1 MPMLQSSIHVFSRV
15 ARRCTDIHF
24 SNLFSDGSMIYVTDT
39 AVALRSSAFT
49 LPDVIQDSPWV
60 DTLIRAFDKYASAA
74 DLRLAALG
82 PKAKC
87 PGEYPTI
94 SENLRAYG
102 RYSKNQGEKAAF
114 YPVGD
119 CMVNASLLA
128 DVLTAIPDACV
139 YAVPGDPLKPLFFR
153 GEYAEGILL
162 PMRLSMQRIGRYLQ
176 ILADYQR
183 ESGEQGADPSRP
195 FITIPLEKIK
205 EQAEAED
212 KRQQEA
218 RRQQEQEREA
228 RMRQSQAEEA
238 AQREQD
244 EKEKDE
250 KRENARKILLSDG
263 ENMPV
268 DGAALCELAAE
279 MGVSIPLRTKG
290 FILQKLATIS
300 IANGQFKRYTFR
312 AKKKGAQ
319 GSDACFKYIQALI
332 DALKMQPIE
341 EESEN
346 LPENNVPELENR
358 PENLENP
365 VAKESNSRIH
375 NINME
380 KFGEQFQKEY
390 NFLYDCRGYVAGY
403 DEAVSAFDRFQADH
417 ADFVREF
424 AQYRGDV
431 VSSDREAAA
440 FMFALDSLDDP
451 APDPDGTPS
460 HSEQSAENNGA
471 ESGVRAANPAPISA
485 AVCPAMYGLL
495 ALSAGTL
502 STLARQK
509 NLPDSEKY
517 SALEV
522 FHEKIVR
529 AALTLDVSQYANWQ
543 QLFEAAYSVAFPAPA
558 PEQKVP
564 QTEKQL
570 QTVGS
575 VCHMVYCTGP
585 NPLGE
590 QKTMDFPSLAECR
603 EWIAAHRSADL
614 ARSCGYTVYAGS
626 HDYVLR
632 DGDGFPVVLLTYSRA
647 APVPPQNGAKS
658 DDRPANLSRK
668 RKKPNPEKRHE
679 AAQKANADK
688 ALLQTFVESD
698 LSCFGHVTADTQSAL
713 QFQGYF
719 WDGSKLRKCKK
730 PLHVFSV
737 STG

>member
-1 MPMLQSSIHVFSRV
+1 MPMLQSSIHIFQRV
-15 ARRCTDIHF
+15 ARRCTDSHF
-24 SNLFSDGSMIYVTDT
+24 SCLLAAGPMVYATDT
-39 AVALRSSAFT
+39 AIALRSSAFT
-49 LPDVIQDSPWV
+49 LPDVIPDSPAV
-60 DTLIRAFDKYASAA
+60 DTLIRAFDKYANVAGR
-74 DLRLAALG
+74 RLAAIG

-87 PGEYPTI
+87 PGEYPII
-94 SENLRAYG
+94 SENLRAYD
-102 RYSKNQGEKAAF
+102 RYSKDQGAKLAF

-139 YAVPGDPLKPLFFR
+139 YAVPGDPYKPLVFR

-195 FITIPLEKIK
+195 FMTIPLDKIK
-205 EQAEAED
+205 EQAEAEER
-212 KRQQEA
+212 RQQEA
-218 RRQQEQEREA
+218 KRQQEQEREEYI
-228 RMRQSQAEEA
+228 RQCQAEEA
-238 AQREQD
+238 AQREQA
-244 EKEKDE
+244 EKEKAE
-250 KRENARKILLSDG
+250 KRESTRKTLLSEG

-300 IANGQFKRYTFR
+300 IADGQFKHYTFR
-312 AKKKGAQ
+312 AKKQGAQ

-332 DALKMQPIE
+332 DVLKMQSTE
-341 EESEN
+341 SESEN
-346 LPENNVPELENR
+346 LPENN
-358 PENLENP
+358 
-365 VAKESNSRIH
+365 
-375 NINME
+375 
-380 KFGEQFQKEY
+380 
-390 NFLYDCRGYVAGY
+390 
-403 DEAVSAFDRFQADH
+403 
-417 ADFVREF
+417 
-424 AQYRGDV
+424 
-431 VSSDREAAA
+431 
-440 FMFALDSLDDP
+440 
-451 APDPDGTPS
+451 
-460 HSEQSAENNGA
+460 GA
-471 ESGVRAANPAPISA
+471 ESGIRSANPSPISA
-485 AVCPAMYGLL
+485 AVCPAMHGLL

-585 NPLGE
+585 SPLGE

-668 RKKPNPEKRHE
+668 RKKPNLQKRHE
-679 AAQKANADK
+679 AAQKASADK

-698 LSCFGHVTADTQSAL
+698 LSRFGHVTAETQSAL

>member
-1 MPMLQSSIHVFSRV
+1 MPMLQSSIHIFQRV
-15 ARRCTDIHF
+15 AHRCTDSRF

-49 LPDVIQDSPWV
+49 MPDVIQDSPSV
-60 DTLIRAFDKYASAA
+60 DTLIRAFDKYANVAG
-74 DLRLAALG
+74 LRLAALG

-102 RYSKNQGEKAAF
+102 RYSKDQGAKSAF

-128 DVLTAIPDACV
+128 DVLAAIPDACV
-139 YAVPGDPLKPLFFR
+139 YAVPGDPFKPLFFR

-162 PMRLSMQRIGRYLQ
+162 PMHINIQRIGRYLQ

-183 ESGEQGADPSRP
+183 ESGEHGADPSHP
-195 FITIPLEKIK
+195 FMTIPLERIK
-205 EQAEAED
+205 EQAEAEEQ
-212 KRQQEA
+212 RQQEA
-218 RRQQEQEREA
+218 RCQQKQEREEYI
-228 RMRQSQAEEA
+228 RQCQAEEA
-238 AQREQD
+238 AQREQA
-244 EKEKDE
+244 EKEKAE
-250 KRENARKILLSDG
+250 KRESTRKILLSDG

-290 FILQKLATIS
+290 FILQKLAAIS

-332 DALKMQPIE
+332 DALKMQSTE
-341 EESEN
+341 SESEN
-346 LPENNVPELENR
+346 SPENNVPELENR

-365 VAKESNSRIH
+365 VSKESKSHIH

-380 KFGEQFQKEY
+380 KFCEQFQKEY

-440 FMFALDSLDDP
+440 FMFALDVLD
-451 APDPDGTPS
+451 DPDGTPS
-460 HSEQSAENNGA
+460 PDEQLPENNGA
-471 ESGVRAANPAPISA
+471 HSEFQPPI
-485 AVCPAMYGLL
+485 
-495 ALSAGTL
+495 
-502 STLARQK
+502 
-509 NLPDSEKY
+509 
-517 SALEV
+517 
-522 FHEKIVR
+522 
-529 AALTLDVSQYANWQ
+529 
-543 QLFEAAYSVAFPAPA
+543 
-558 PEQKVP
+558 
-564 QTEKQL
+564 
-570 QTVGS
+570 
-575 VCHMVYCTGP
+575 
-585 NPLGE
+585 
-590 QKTMDFPSLAECR
+590 
-603 EWIAAHRSADL
+603 
-614 ARSCGYTVYAGS
+614 
-626 HDYVLR
+626 
-632 DGDGFPVVLLTYSRA
+632 
-647 APVPPQNGAKS
+647 PPQNGEKS
-658 DDRPANLSRK
+658 DDRPADPSRK
-668 RKKPNPEKRHE
+668 RKKPNLQKRHE

-688 ALLQTFVESD
+688 TLLQTFVEYD
-698 LSCFGHVTADTQSAL
+698 LSRFGHVTAETQSAL

>member
-1 MPMLQSSIHVFSRV
+1 MPMLQSSIHIFQRV
-15 ARRCTDIHF
+15 ARRCTDSHF
-24 SNLFSDGSMIYVTDT
+24 SCLLAAGSMVYATDT

-49 LPDVIQDSPWV
+49 LPDVIPDSPAV
-60 DTLIRAFDKYASAA
+60 DTLILAFDKYANVAG
-74 DLRLAALG
+74 LRLAALG

-87 PGEYPTI
+87 PGEYPII
-94 SENLRAYG
+94 SENLRAYD
-102 RYSKNQGEKAAF
+102 RYSKNQGAKSAF

-139 YAVPGDPLKPLFFR
+139 YAVPGDPLKPLFFH
-153 GEYAEGILL
+153 GAYAEGLL
-162 PMRLSMQRIGRYLQ
+162 FPLRAMPQDIIRHLQR
-176 ILADYQR
+176 LADYQR
-183 ESGEQGADPSRP
+183 ESGEQGADPFRP
-195 FITIPLEKIK
+195 FMTIPLDKIK
-205 EQAEAED
+205 EQTEAENQ
-212 KRQQEA
+212 RQQEV
-218 RRQQEQEREA
+218 RCQQEQEREA
-228 RMRQSQAEEA
+228 RMRQSQVEEA
-238 AQREQD
+238 AEREQA
-244 EKEKDE
+244 EKEKAK
-250 KRENARKILLSDG
+250 KRETTRKTLLSEG

-268 DGAALCELAAE
+268 NGASLCELAAE

-300 IANGQFKRYTFR
+300 IADGQFKRYTFR

-332 DALKMQPIE
+332 DTLKMQPIE
-341 EESEN
+341 EKSEN
-346 LPENNVPELENR
+346 
-358 PENLENP
+358 
-365 VAKESNSRIH
+365 
-375 NINME
+375 
-380 KFGEQFQKEY
+380 
-390 NFLYDCRGYVAGY
+390 
-403 DEAVSAFDRFQADH
+403 
-417 ADFVREF
+417 
-424 AQYRGDV
+424 
-431 VSSDREAAA
+431 
-440 FMFALDSLDDP
+440 
-451 APDPDGTPS
+451 AP
-460 HSEQSAENNGA
+460 ENNGA
-471 ESGVRAANPAPISA
+471 ESGVRSANPAPISA
-485 AVCPAMYGLL
+485 AVCPAMHGLL

-668 RKKPNPEKRHE
+668 RKKPNPEKRH
-679 AAQKANADK
+679 AAARKANADK
-688 ALLQTFVESD
+688 TLLQTFVESD
-698 LSCFGHVTADTQSAL
+698 LSRFGHVTADTQSAL

>member
-1 MPMLQSSIHVFSRV
+1 MPMLQSSIHIFPRV
-15 ARRCTDIHF
+15 ARRCKDARY
-24 SNLFSDGSMIYVTDT
+24 SCLLSAGLMIYVTDT

-49 LPDVIQDSPWV
+49 LPDVVQDSPAI
-60 DTLIRAFDKYASAA
+60 DTLIRLFDQHSSAA
-74 DLRLAALG
+74 GLRLAASA
-82 PKAKC
+82 PKANYHCGK
-87 PGEYPTI
+87 PIIAER
-94 SENLRAYG
+94 LHAYV
-102 RYSKNQGEKAAF
+102 RFAKNQGDKVAF

-119 CMVNASLLA
+119 CMVNAALLS
-128 DVLTAIPDACV
+128 DVLAAIPDACV
-139 YAVPGDPLKPLFFR
+139 YAVPGDPFKPLFFR
-153 GEYAEGILL
+153 GEYAEGLLFPVRLPTNNILY
-162 PMRLSMQRIGRYLQ
+162 SLQ
-176 ILADYQR
+176 LLADYQR
-183 ESGEQGADPSRP
+183 GSGEQGADPSRP
-195 FITIPLEKIK
+195 FMTIPLDKIK
-205 EQAEAED
+205 EQAEAENQ
-212 KRQQEA
+212 RQQEA

-228 RMRQSQAEEA
+228 RIRQNQAEEA
-238 AQREQD
+238 AQREQA
-244 EKEKDE
+244 EKEKAE
-250 KRENARKILLSDG
+250 KRESTRKTLLSDG

-332 DALKMQPIE
+332 DALKMQTIE
-341 EESEN
+341 EKSEN
-346 LPENNVPELENR
+346 SPENNVPELENR
-358 PENLENP
+358 PANLEKP
-365 VAKESNSRIH
+365 AAKESNSRIH
-375 NINME
+375 NIGME
-380 KFGEQFQKEY
+380 KFCEQFQKEY
-390 NFLYDCRGYVAGY
+390 NFLYDCRGYIAGY
-403 DEAVSAFDRFQADH
+403 DEAVSAFDRFQIDH

-440 FMFALDSLDDP
+440 FMFALDSLDRPDP
-451 APDPDGTPS
+451 VPDGTPS
-460 HSEQSAENNGA
+460 HPEQSAENNGA
-471 ESGVRAANPAPISA
+471 ESGVRSANPAPISA
-485 AVCPAMYGLL
+485 AVCPAMHGLL

-632 DGDGFPVVLLTYSRA
+632 DGDGFPVALLTHSRA
-647 APVPPQNGAKS
+647 APVPPENGEKF
-658 DDRPANLSRK
+658 DNRPANPSHK

-679 AAQKANADK
+679 AAQKASADK

-698 LSCFGHVTADTQSAL
+698 LSRFGHVTAETRSAL

>member
-1 MPMLQSSIHVFSRV
+1 MPMLQSSIHVFPRV
-15 ARRCTDIHF
+15 ARRCKDSRYSF
-24 SNLFSDGSMIYVTDT
+24 LLSAGPMIYATDT

-49 LPDVIQDSPWV
+49 LSDVLQDSPV
-60 DTLIRAFDKYASAA
+60 IDTLVRMFDKYSSAA

-87 PGEYPTI
+87 PGAYPII
-94 SENLRAYG
+94 SENLRAYC
-102 RYSKNQGEKAAF
+102 RYSKNHGEKAAF

-128 DVLTAIPDACV
+128 DVLAAIPDACV
-139 YAVPGDPLKPLFFR
+139 YAVPGDPFKPLFFR
-153 GEYAEGILL
+153 GKYAEGLLFPVRL
-162 PMRLSMQRIGRYLQ
+162 PMRGILHSLQ
-176 ILADYQR
+176 LLADYQR
-183 ESGEQGADPSRP
+183 GSGEQGADPSHP
-195 FITIPLEKIK
+195 FMTIPLDKIY

-238 AQREQD
+238 AQREQA
-244 EKEKDE
+244 EKEKAE
-250 KRENARKILLSDG
+250 KRESTCKTLLSDG

-300 IANGQFKRYTFR
+300 ISDGQFKRYKFR
-312 AKKKGAQ
+312 AKKKGTQ

-332 DALKMQPIE
+332 DALKMQSTE
-341 EESEN
+341 SESEN

-358 PENLENP
+358 PANLEKP
-365 VAKESNSRIH
+365 AAKESNSRIH
-375 NINME
+375 NIDMK
-380 KFGEQFQKEY
+380 KFCEQFRKEY

-403 DEAVSAFDRFQADH
+403 DEAVSAFDRFQIDH

-440 FMFALDSLDDP
+440 FMFALNVLD
-451 APDPDGTPS
+451 DPDGTPS
-460 HSEQSAENNGA
+460 HSERPAENNGA
-471 ESGVRAANPAPISA
+471 HSEIQPPI
-485 AVCPAMYGLL
+485 
-495 ALSAGTL
+495 
-502 STLARQK
+502 
-509 NLPDSEKY
+509 
-517 SALEV
+517 
-522 FHEKIVR
+522 
-529 AALTLDVSQYANWQ
+529 
-543 QLFEAAYSVAFPAPA
+543 
-558 PEQKVP
+558 
-564 QTEKQL
+564 
-570 QTVGS
+570 
-575 VCHMVYCTGP
+575 
-585 NPLGE
+585 
-590 QKTMDFPSLAECR
+590 
-603 EWIAAHRSADL
+603 
-614 ARSCGYTVYAGS
+614 
-626 HDYVLR
+626 
-632 DGDGFPVVLLTYSRA
+632 
-647 APVPPQNGAKS
+647 PPQNVAKS
-658 DDRPANLSRK
+658 DDRPANLSHK
-668 RKKPNPEKRHE
+668 RKKPNMQKRHE
-679 AAQKANADK
+679 ATRKANADK

-698 LSCFGHVTADTQSAL
+698 LSRFGHVTADTQSAL

>member
-1 MPMLQSSIHVFSRV
+1 MPMLQSSIHIFQRV
-15 ARRCTDIHF
+15 ARRCTDSHF
-24 SNLFSDGSMIYVTDT
+24 SCLLAAGPMIYATDT
-39 AVALRSSAFT
+39 AVALRSSAFN
-49 LPDVIQDSPWV
+49 LPDVVSGTPAV
-60 DTLIRAFDKYASAA
+60 DALTHVFDNVSSRDLHFAASA
-74 DLRLAALG
+74 
-82 PKAKC
+82 PKADYHCGK
-87 PGEYPTI
+87 PIIAEK
-94 SENLRAYG
+94 LHAYV
-102 RYSKNQGEKAAF
+102 RFAKNQGAKWAF

-128 DVLTAIPDACV
+128 DVLAAIPDACI
-139 YAVPGDPLKPLFFR
+139 YAVPGDPFKPLFFR
-153 GEYAEGILL
+153 GEYAEGLLL
-162 PMRLSMQRIGRYLQ
+162 PVRRPMRDILHSLQ
-176 ILADYQR
+176 LLADYQR
-183 ESGEQGADPSRP
+183 ESGERGADPSRP
-195 FITIPLEKIK
+195 FMTIPLEKLK
-205 EQAEAED
+205 EQAEAEEQ
-212 KRQQEA
+212 RQQEA
-218 RRQQEQEREA
+218 QRQQEQEREEYI
-228 RMRQSQAEEA
+228 RQCQAEEA
-238 AQREQD
+238 AQREQA
-244 EKEKDE
+244 EKEKAE
-250 KRENARKILLSDG
+250 KRESTRKTLLSEG

-300 IANGQFKRYTFR
+300 IADGQFKHYTFR
-312 AKKKGAQ
+312 AKKQGAQ

-332 DALKMQPIE
+332 DVLKMQSTE
-341 EESEN
+341 SESEN
-346 LPENNVPELENR
+346 LPENN
-358 PENLENP
+358 
-365 VAKESNSRIH
+365 
-375 NINME
+375 
-380 KFGEQFQKEY
+380 
-390 NFLYDCRGYVAGY
+390 
-403 DEAVSAFDRFQADH
+403 
-417 ADFVREF
+417 
-424 AQYRGDV
+424 
-431 VSSDREAAA
+431 
-440 FMFALDSLDDP
+440 
-451 APDPDGTPS
+451 
-460 HSEQSAENNGA
+460 GA
-471 ESGVRAANPAPISA
+471 ESGIRSANPSPISA
-485 AVCPAMYGLL
+485 AVCPAMHGLL

-585 NPLGE
+585 SPLGE

-647 APVPPQNGAKS
+647 APAPPQNGAKS

-668 RKKPNPEKRHE
+668 RKKPNLQKRHE
-679 AAQKANADK
+679 AAQKASADK

-698 LSCFGHVTADTQSAL
+698 LSRFGHVTAETQSAL

>member
-1 MPMLQSSIHVFSRV
+1 MPMLQSSIHIFQRV
-15 ARRCTDIHF
+15 AHRCKDDRFSSLLSAGPMVYATDRFI
-24 SNLFSDGSMIYVTDT
+24 
-39 AVALRSSAFT
+39 ALRSSAFT
-49 LPDVIQDSPWV
+49 LPDVIEDSPSV
-60 DTLIRAFDKYASAA
+60 NTLILAFDKYANTAG
-74 DLRLAALG
+74 LRLAALG

-87 PGEYPTI
+87 PGEYPII
-94 SENLRAYG
+94 SENLRAYC
-102 RYSKNQGEKAAF
+102 RYSKKQGAKAAF

-128 DVLTAIPDACV
+128 DVLAAIPDACV
-139 YAVPGDPLKPLFFR
+139 YAVPGDPYKPLFLR

-183 ESGEQGADPSRP
+183 ESGERGADPSHP
-195 FITIPLEKIK
+195 FMTIPLEKLK
-205 EQAEAED
+205 EQAEAEER
-212 KRQQEA
+212 RQQEA
-218 RRQQEQEREA
+218 QRQQKQEREA
-228 RMRQSQAEEA
+228 YIRQRQAEEA
-238 AQREQD
+238 AQREQA
-244 EKEKDE
+244 EKEKAE
-250 KRENARKILLSDG
+250 KRESTCKTLLSDG

-290 FILQKLATIS
+290 FILQKLTTIS
-300 IANGQFKRYTFR
+300 IANGQFQRYTFR

-332 DALKMQPIE
+332 DSLKMQPIE
-341 EESEN
+341 EKSEN
-346 LPENNVPELENR
+346 SPENNVPELENR

-375 NINME
+375 NISME
-380 KFGEQFQKEY
+380 KFCEQFQKEY

-403 DEAVSAFDRFQADH
+403 DEAVSAFDRFQSDH

-440 FMFALDSLDDP
+440 FMFALDVLD
-451 APDPDGTPS
+451 DPDGTPS
-460 HSEQSAENNGA
+460 PDEQLPENNGA
-471 ESGVRAANPAPISA
+471 H
-485 AVCPAMYGLL
+485 
-495 ALSAGTL
+495 
-502 STLARQK
+502 
-509 NLPDSEKY
+509 SE
-517 SALEV
+517 
-522 FHEKIVR
+522 F
-529 AALTLDVSQYANWQ
+529 Q
-543 QLFEAAYSVAFPAPA
+543 
-558 PEQKVP
+558 
-564 QTEKQL
+564 
-570 QTVGS
+570 
-575 VCHMVYCTGP
+575 
-585 NPLGE
+585 
-590 QKTMDFPSLAECR
+590 PSL
-603 EWIAAHRSADL
+603 
-614 ARSCGYTVYAGS
+614 
-626 HDYVLR
+626 
-632 DGDGFPVVLLTYSRA
+632 
-647 APVPPQNGAKS
+647 PPQNGAKS

-679 AAQKANADK
+679 AARKANADK

-698 LSCFGHVTADTQSAL
+698 LSRFGHVTAETRSAL

>member
-1 MPMLQSSIHVFSRV
+1 MPMLQSSIHVFPRV
-15 ARRCTDIHF
+15 ARRCKDARY
-24 SNLFSDGSMIYVTDT
+24 SCLLSAGPMVYATDT
-39 AVALRSSAFT
+39 AIALRSSAFT
-49 LPDVIQDSPWV
+49 LPDVLQDSPAI
-60 DTLIRAFDKYASAA
+60 DTLARLFEQYSNAA
-74 DLRLAALG
+74 GLRLAALG

-94 SENLRAYG
+94 SENLRAYC
-102 RYSKNQGEKAAF
+102 RYSKNQGAKAAL

-139 YAVPGDPLKPLFFR
+139 YAVPGDPFKPLFFR
-153 GEYAEGILL
+153 GEYAEGLLFPVRRPMIGIL
-162 PMRLSMQRIGRYLQ
+162 RSLQ
-176 ILADYQR
+176 LLADYQR
-183 ESGEQGADPSRP
+183 SSGEQGANPARP
-195 FITIPLEKIK
+195 FMTIPLDKIK
-205 EQAEAED
+205 EQAAEETR
-212 KRQQEA
+212 RQEEA

-228 RMRQSQAEEA
+228 RMRQRQAEEA
-238 AQREQD
+238 AERERA
-244 EKEKDE
+244 EKEKAE
-250 KRENARKILLSDG
+250 KRESTRKTLLSDG

-279 MGVSIPLRTKG
+279 MG
-290 FILQKLATIS
+290 
-300 IANGQFKRYTFR
+300 
-312 AKKKGAQ
+312 AQ

-332 DALKMQPIE
+332 DALKTQLIE

-346 LPENNVPELENR
+346 LSENNVPELENR
-358 PENLENP
+358 PANLANP
-365 VAKESNSRIH
+365 AAKESNSRIH
-375 NINME
+375 NISME
-380 KFGEQFQKEY
+380 KFCEQFQKEY

-440 FMFALDSLDDP
+440 FMFALDSLNRPD
-451 APDPDGTPS
+451 PDPDGTSS
-460 HSEQSAENNGA
+460 HPGQLPENNGA
-471 ESGVRAANPAPISA
+471 ESGVRSANPAPISA
-485 AVCPAMYGLL
+485 AVCPAMHGLL

-529 AALTLDVSQYANWQ
+529 AAQTLDVSQYANWQ

-632 DGDGFPVVLLTYSRA
+632 DGDGFPVALLTHSRA

-658 DDRPANLSRK
+658 DHRPANPSRK
-668 RKKPNPEKRHE
+668 HKKPNMKKLHE
-679 AAQKANADK
+679 TAQKASADK
-688 ALLQTFVESD
+688 AMLQSFVESD
-698 LSCFGHVTADTQSAL
+698 LTRFGHVTDKTQSAL

-730 PLHVFSV
+730 PLHVFSA

>member
-1 MPMLQSSIHVFSRV
+1 MPMLQSSIHIFQRV
-15 ARRCTDIHF
+15 ARRCKDDRF
-24 SNLFSDGSMIYVTDT
+24 SNLLSAGPMVYATDT

-49 LPDVIQDSPWV
+49 MPDVIPDSPAI
-60 DTLIRAFDKYASAA
+60 DTLIRAFDKYANVAG
-74 DLRLAALG
+74 LRLAALG

-87 PGEYPTI
+87 PGEYPII
-94 SENLRAYG
+94 SENLRAYA

-128 DVLTAIPDACV
+128 DVLAAIPDACV
-139 YAVPGDPLKPLFFR
+139 YAVPGDPYKPLFLR

-183 ESGEQGADPSRP
+183 ESGERGADPSHP
-195 FITIPLEKIK
+195 FMTIPLEKIK
-205 EQAEAED
+205 EQAEAEEQ
-212 KRQQEA
+212 RQQETQ
-218 RRQQEQEREA
+218 RQQAQEREEYI
-228 RMRQSQAEEA
+228 RQCQAEEA
-238 AQREQD
+238 AQRERA
-244 EKEKDE
+244 EKEKAE
-250 KRENARKILLSDG
+250 KRESTCKTLLSDG

-290 FILQKLATIS
+290 FILQKLTTIS
-300 IANGQFKRYTFR
+300 IANGQFQRYTFR

-332 DALKMQPIE
+332 DALKMQSTE
-341 EESEN
+341 SESEN
-346 LPENNVPELENR
+346 LPENNVPELEKR
-358 PENLENP
+358 TADLEDSA
-365 VAKESNSRIH
+365 AKESNSCMH
-375 NINME
+375 NISME
-380 KFGEQFQKEY
+380 KFCEQFQKEY

-440 FMFALDSLDDP
+440 FMFALDVLD
-451 APDPDGTPS
+451 DPDGTPS
-460 HSEQSAENNGA
+460 PDEQLPENNGA
-471 ESGVRAANPAPISA
+471 HSEFQPPI
-485 AVCPAMYGLL
+485 
-495 ALSAGTL
+495 
-502 STLARQK
+502 
-509 NLPDSEKY
+509 
-517 SALEV
+517 
-522 FHEKIVR
+522 
-529 AALTLDVSQYANWQ
+529 
-543 QLFEAAYSVAFPAPA
+543 
-558 PEQKVP
+558 
-564 QTEKQL
+564 
-570 QTVGS
+570 
-575 VCHMVYCTGP
+575 
-585 NPLGE
+585 
-590 QKTMDFPSLAECR
+590 
-603 EWIAAHRSADL
+603 
-614 ARSCGYTVYAGS
+614 
-626 HDYVLR
+626 
-632 DGDGFPVVLLTYSRA
+632 
-647 APVPPQNGAKS
+647 PPQNGAKS

-698 LSCFGHVTADTQSAL
+698 LSRFGHVTAETQSAL

-730 PLHVFSV
+730 PLHVFSI